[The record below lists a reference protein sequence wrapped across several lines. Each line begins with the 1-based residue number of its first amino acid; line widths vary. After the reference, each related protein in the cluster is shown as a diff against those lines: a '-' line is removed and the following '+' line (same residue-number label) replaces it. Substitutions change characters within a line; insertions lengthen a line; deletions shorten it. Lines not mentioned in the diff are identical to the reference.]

1 MRTGDLESGID
12 LFNMKQK
19 VQKMSKNIR
28 YVLTEYV
35 EHALELASYDKLEDG
50 TFAGNIEQCPGVISF
65 GKTLRECQ
73 SELRSTLEDWVLLG
87 LKLGQKLPR
96 IGGIDLNYDGE
107 LHERHVPSSVSGRK
121 KSASL

>member
-1 MRTGDLESGID
+1 ME
-12 LFNMKQK
+12 K
-19 VQKMSKNIR
+19 VKKNIR

-35 EHALELASYDKLEDG
+35 EQALELASYDKLEDG
-50 TFAGNIEQCPGVISF
+50 TFAGNIVQCAGVISF

-96 IGGIDLNYDGE
+96 MGGIDLNHNSE
-107 LHERHVPSSVSGRK
+107 LHGRHAASSRSGRK